1 MDYKEIEKA
10 NSEII
15 KQDIKGKMYA
25 PVNERVLAFRKVYP
39 NGTISTEI
47 IDKSDIS
54 VTMKT
59 TIEVDEKIIGTGY
72 ASEVKKGLVNST
84 SMIENCETSAVG
96 RALGMCGFGVDS
108 GIASQEEIE
117 KANALRNEYKREE
130 IYNNVF
136 IPEYEA
142 IKFVKIAINDLVRK
156 QGILLEDLKIAV
168 KQQCWTTL
176 DELNL
181 MQLKMLEGQLKKV
194 NNKAHIWHF
203 LYNKNSNITQVVPEN
218 QEVIYKSSQYMFG
231 EKALELAKDDELK
244 KSEIIDSYLDMGI
257 DLRKKFE

>member
-1 MDYKEIEKA
+1 MEYKDIEKA
-10 NSEII
+10 NSEIK
-15 KQDIKGKMYA
+15 KQDIKGKLYA

-39 NGTISTEI
+39 TGTISTEI
-47 IDKSDIS
+47 IDKTDVSI
-54 VTMKT
+54 TMKT
-59 TIEVDEKIIGTGY
+59 TVEVDEKIIGTGY

-96 RALGMCGFGVDS
+96 RALGMCGFGVES
-108 GIASQEEIE
+108 GIASQEEVE
-117 KANALRNEYKREE
+117 KANELKNEYKREE

-142 IKFVKIAINDLVRK
+142 IKIVKIAINDLVRK

-181 MQLKMLEGQLKKV
+181 MQLKMLEGQLARA
-194 NNKAHIWHF
+194 NNKTHMWHS
-203 LYNKNSNITQVVPEN
+203 LYNKNPNIKQVVPEN

-231 EKALELAKDDELK
+231 MKALELAKDDELK
-244 KSEIIDSYLDMGI
+244 QSDIIDSYLELGT